1 MQPTILDYV
10 IFLLPRIQN
19 GIRVTQQVAAVAML
33 LNEINL
39 ASKQWIAAINIK
51 ILFFAESPV
60 LQYVTYCKYDLGFMK
75 LLQKPHSL

>member
-19 GIRVTQQVAAVAML
+19 GIRVIQQAAAVAML

-51 ILFFAESPV
+51 ILFFAE
-60 LQYVTYCKYDLGFMK
+60 
-75 LLQKPHSL
+75 